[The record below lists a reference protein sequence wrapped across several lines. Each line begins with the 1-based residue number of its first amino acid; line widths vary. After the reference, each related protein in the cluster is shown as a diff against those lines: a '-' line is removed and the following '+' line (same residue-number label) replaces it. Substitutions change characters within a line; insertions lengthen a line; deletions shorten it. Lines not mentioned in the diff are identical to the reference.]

1 MFAETWE
8 GAREQAVMRGRGAGG
23 GKEETMREGVMA
35 ILCAEFPRKV
45 LTNVE
50 DTDRTCGSPVCRNPG
65 LRFRR
70 GQGRGLNLPSAE
82 QTLSHPSPCTWVS

>member
-35 ILCAEFPRKV
+35 TLCAEFPRKV
-45 LTNVE
+45 LTNVGGH
-50 DTDRTCGSPVCRNPG
+50 RQNLRQPG
-65 LRFRR
+65 VQKPWSL
-70 GQGRGLNLPSAE
+70 Q
-82 QTLSHPSPCTWVS
+82 